1 LANSNSKQKYKVDR
15 PKQVRDFKDGIN
27 DKFNN
32 TIWEDSGYGMPRGS
46 ATNAPDKHPRWL
58 DQSERKQAMRMGK
71 SKPSRRLPDGT
82 QSYKTPDGS
91 PSKHIRPS

>member
-1 LANSNSKQKYKVDR
+1 LANSYSKQKYTVDR
-15 PKQVRDFKDGIN
+15 PKQQRDFKDGIN
-27 DKFNN
+27 DKFND
-32 TIWEDSGYGMPRGS
+32 TIWEDSKYGLPMGKVRRVKNLTYS
-46 ATNAPDKHPRWL
+46 K
-58 DQSERKQAMRMGK
+58 SERKQALRNGQ